1 MKHYSIRIS
10 LPTLA
15 FVALALTSMAT
26 AQDKVTVPLSSPGQ
40 PATLKVHMITGSITV
55 TTGSAGQVVVDN
67 QPASPEPGR
76 GNDGINS
83 AVRAQVE
90 SALGRN
96 RRREEPIPPGMHR
109 IDANSF
115 GFRAEED
122 RNVVTVTSD
131 VRNQPRNLVIQVP
144 PNTSVELKTI
154 NGGHIDVTGIN
165 GDIDVENTNGNITL
179 KNVSGSIS
187 AHTLN
192 GAITAGVDK
201 VAPDKPQSFSSLNG
215 RVDVTLPA
223 DTKARL
229 RIKTTN
235 GAVYSDFDVKMEA
248 DSKPVVEDG
257 RGQGGKYRI
266 RMDRGV
272 YGSING
278 GGPEY
283 TFQTM
288 NGTILIHKK

>member
-1 MKHYSIRIS
+1 MKRHSTLTP
-10 LPTLA
+10 LPVLA
-15 FVALALTSMAT
+15 FAALALTNVAI
-26 AQDKVTVPLSSPGQ
+26 AQEKTTVPLSSPGQ
-40 PATLKVHMITGSITV
+40 PATLKVRMISGSITV
-55 TTGSAGQVVVDN
+55 TTGAAGQVVVDTA
-67 QPASPEPGR
+67 PPDADGR
-76 GNDGINS
+76 GNDANS
-83 AVRAQVE
+83 TA
-90 SALGRN
+90 GRN
-96 RRREEPIPPGMHR
+96 RRREEPVPPGMHR
-109 IDANSF
+109 IDVNGF

-122 RNVVTVTSD
+122 HNVVTISAD
-131 VRNQPRNLVIQVP
+131 GGRQSGNLLIQVP
-144 PNTSVELKTI
+144 ANTSVELKTV
-154 NGGHIDVTGIN
+154 NGGHIDVTGVN
-165 GDIDVENTNGNITL
+165 GDTDVENTNGSITL
-179 KNVSGSIS
+179 KNVSGSVS

-192 GAITAGVDK
+192 GAITAAIDR
-201 VAPDKPQSFSSLNG
+201 VAPDKPLSFSSLNG

-248 DSKPVVEDG
+248 DGKPVVEDG